1 MKHPANLLFSVS
13 LTLVLL
19 RATSAWPIT
28 MFYAVTRA
36 ATRDV
41 RTPTQRLL
49 VLPHFFQKT
58 LAPTITSTAT
68 TTTTRLFGTKPG
80 PDSPAGEIYFDDD
93 QKTLPNID
101 KDRLLRTVGDIR
113 KILGYETYDVSLL
126 LVDDKEMQDTNKR
139 TRGVDAPT
147 DILSFPFSQAA
158 EPGTL
163 EDPEFDIPDYY
174 ALGDMMLD
182 VPYVI
187 RRCQEDQQDQD
198 DDDEVERGVSGAMA
212 KVYDPEDRINMLLV
226 HGMLHLV
233 GHDHEE
239 DDEHELMVSK
249 EEEIM
254 KRLGMLPE
262 IASQ

>member
-1 MKHPANLLFSVS
+1 MRQPSNLLFPVSVA
-13 LTLVLL
+13 LL
-19 RATSAWPIT
+19 LLGVTSAWPTT
-28 MFYAVTRA
+28 MLPVVTRA
-36 ATRDV
+36 AMRDL

-49 VLPHFFQKT
+49 VLPHFFQKS
-58 LAPTITSTAT
+58 LASSPIAAT
-68 TTTTRLFGTKPG
+68 TKTRLFGTKPG
-80 PDSPAGEIYFDDD
+80 PESPAGEIYFDDD
-93 QKTLPNID
+93 QKALPTID
-101 KDRLLRTVGDIR
+101 KDRLLKTIGDIR

-126 LVDDKEMQDTNKR
+126 LVEDEEMQETNKR
-139 TRGVDAPT
+139 TRDVNAPT
-147 DILSFPFSQAA
+147 DILSFPFSGAA

-163 EDPEFDIPDYY
+163 LDPEFDIPDYY

-187 RRCQEDQQDQD
+187 RRCQEDQQDPD

-233 GHDHEE
+233 GYDHEE
-239 DDEHELMVSK
+239 DDDFELMVSK

-254 KRLGMLPE
+254 KSLGMLPE
-262 IASQ
+262 AARTQ

>member
-1 MKHPANLLFSVS
+1 MKLPANLLLTVSV
-13 LTLVLL
+13 TLLLL
-19 RATSAWPIT
+19 RVTSAWPAT
-28 MFYAVTRA
+28 MLSVVTKA
-36 ATRDV
+36 AMRDL
-41 RTPTQRLL
+41 RTPSQRLL
-49 VLPHFFQKT
+49 VLPHFFQNS
-58 LAPTITSTAT
+58 LASSSAAT
-68 TTTTRLFGTKPG
+68 TNTNTRLFGTKSG

-93 QKTLPNID
+93 QKTLPTID
-101 KDRLLRTVGDIR
+101 KDRLIKTVGDIR

-126 LVDDKEMQDTNKR
+126 LVEDEEMQETNGR

-147 DILSFPFSQAA
+147 DILSFPFSGAA
-158 EPGTL
+158 KPGTL
-163 EDPEFDIPDYY
+163 LDPEFDIPDYY

-187 RRCQEDQQDQD
+187 RRCQEDQQDPD
-198 DDDEVERGVSGAMA
+198 DDDEIERGVSGAMA

-233 GHDHEE
+233 GYDHEE
-239 DDEHELMVSK
+239 DDDFELMVSK

-262 IASQ
+262 VSRTQ